1 MKNKLYVPCNFTVVT
16 FGDHKISKHTHSH
29 TYNGRIDAII
39 YCPFV
44 RSSSPEADPEKN
56 LCAIDLLRKCLK
68 DKLVRKWGKKDR
80 KGEKTKQGCK
90 FWPNPTEGNSSL
102 ILQRNSGV

>member
-29 TYNGRIDAII
+29 TYNGRIDAIM
-39 YCPFV
+39 YCHFV